1 MVCFGVLMVN
11 RAVLLVLLAYL
22 SVDGCS
28 AALTFSSK
36 LIHRFSDEAKA
47 LWVSKDGNAH
57 GRSWPKRK
65 SPEYFELLLRN
76 DLKRQ
81 RLKLGSQYD
90 FLFPSEGSETLFF
103 GNALYWLHYT
113 WIDIGTPK
121 VSFLVALDAGSDL
134 LWVPCDCIQCAP
146 LSASYYSML
155 DRDLSEYSPSFS
167 NTSED
172 LPCSHHLC
180 EQSGNCKSLKEP
192 CPYIAEYD
200 SENTTSSG
208 FLVEEKLHLASVSNH
223 ATQNHVQASVI
234 LGCGR
239 KQSGGY
245 LDGAAPD
252 GVMGLGPGNISVPSL
267 LAKAGLVRNS
277 FSLCFDEKDSGRIL
291 FGDEGLATQ
300 QSTLFLPIAGNN
312 AYFVGLEHYCV
323 GSLCL
328 KLTQFQA
335 IVDSGSS
342 FTYFPTKICEKIV
355 SEFDKQVNA
364 TRINV
369 PKSTFKYCY
378 NASSQELHNIPTM
391 RLVFIMNQS
400 FLIHSPIYSDSENP
414 GFTTFCLTLLP
425 LDYDYGI
432 IGQNYMMGYRVVF
445 DRENM
450 KLAWSKSN
458 CQDINGKQVH
468 PTPPNDDGS
477 PNPLPTNEQQSIPN
491 TQAIPPALVG
501 RASSHSSEAAPC
513 QIPLWLGLISSLA
526 YLVCLCAGHLIFSTF
541 DL

>member
-1 MVCFGVLMVN
+1 MLEAICFGSHVIAFNVLHCLPVTT
-11 RAVLLVLLAYL
+11 VCWCSLV
-22 SVDGCS
+22 
-28 AALTFSSK
+28 
-36 LIHRFSDEAKA
+36 
-47 LWVSKDGNAH
+47 
-57 GRSWPKRK
+57 
-65 SPEYFELLLRN
+65 
-76 DLKRQ
+76 
-81 RLKLGSQYD
+81 
-90 FLFPSEGSETLFF
+90 F
-103 GNALYWLHYT
+103 G
-113 WIDIGTPK
+113 
-121 VSFLVALDAGSDL
+121 
-134 LWVPCDCIQCAP
+134 
-146 LSASYYSML
+146 ASIMQ

-378 NASSQELHNIPTM
+378 NARDLQ
-391 RLVFIMNQS
+391 
-400 FLIHSPIYSDSENP
+400 HS
-414 GFTTFCLTLLP
+414 
-425 LDYDYGI
+425 
-432 IGQNYMMGYRVVF
+432 
-445 DRENM
+445 
-450 KLAWSKSN
+450 A
-458 CQDINGKQVH
+458 
-468 PTPPNDDGS
+468 
-477 PNPLPTNEQQSIPN
+477 
-491 TQAIPPALVG
+491 
-501 RASSHSSEAAPC
+501 
-513 QIPLWLGLISSLA
+513 
-526 YLVCLCAGHLIFSTF
+526 
-541 DL
+541 